1 MSANF
6 FYDNQIR
13 RFLLQFIR
21 MMSNFE
27 VEFGK
32 DRNGVT
38 AYQRV
43 PVFYG
48 DQSRQAAAIIRGNSE
63 NALPTVPAMAVYIS
77 GLDYDRERMQEP
89 YFVSKMNIRE
99 RVYDPDTGTYGTQ
112 QGDAYTVERMMPV
125 PYKMT
130 LKMDVWTS
138 NLEQK
143 LQLFE
148 QLATLFNPS
157 LEIQSTDNYIDWTS
171 LSVVTLT
178 STNFDSRNIPM
189 GTDESISVLTYTFDL
204 PIWISPPAKVKKLGV
219 VQKIINSIYDAS
231 GNLSDEVFYG
241 GDIMDRKIITPL
253 GYKLLYNGNSLKL
266 LNQGD
271 IVVNSGKV
279 GTIDNWDNLINL
291 YGTLRNGTSE
301 IRIQIADSTDEI
313 SGTIAYHPSDK
324 SQLLFSPNV
333 DTLPANTLSPV
344 NAIIDPTKVTVDSS
358 ILAPT
363 SGTRYLLLH
372 SIGDADSTEFAVAW
386 PGANSEGLVANA
398 NDIVVWNGTYWAVA
412 FDSIQEPQAEYLTNL
427 NTNVQYRWTGES
439 WVKSYE
445 GIYQE
450 GLWSIVL

>member
-32 DRNGVT
+32 DRNGVVT
-38 AYQRV
+38 YQRV
-43 PVFYG
+43 PVIYG
-48 DQSRQAAAIIRGNSE
+48 DASRQAATIIRGNSE

-77 GLDYDRERMQEP
+77 ALDYDRERMQEP
-89 YFVSKMNIRE
+89 FFVSKMNIRE
-99 RVYDPDTGTYGTQ
+99 RAYDPETGTYGTK
-112 QGDAYTVERMMPV
+112 QGDAYTVERLMPV
-125 PYKMT
+125 PYKLT
-130 LKMDVWTS
+130 LKVDIWTS

-148 QLATLFNPS
+148 QVATLFNPS

-178 STNFDSRNIPM
+178 GTNFDSRTVPTM
-189 GTDESISVLTYTFDL
+189 ADESISILTYTFEL
-204 PIWISPPAKVKKLGV
+204 PIWISPPVKVKKLGV

-231 GNLSDEVFYG
+231 GNISEDVFYG
-241 GDIMDRKIITPL
+241 GTLMDRKIMTPM
-253 GYKLLYNGNSLKL
+253 GYDLLYTGNTLKL

-271 IVVNSGKV
+271 IVANNQKV
-279 GTIDNWDNLINL
+279 GTVDNWDNLINL
-291 YGTLRNGTSE
+291 YGTLHSGTSE
-301 IRIQIADSTDEI
+301 IRIQIPDSTNEI

-324 SQLLFSPNV
+324 SVLLFSPHI
-333 DTLPANTLSPV
+333 DTLPANTLDPID
-344 NAIIDPTKVTVDSS
+344 AIIDPTKVTVDSA
-358 ILAPT
+358 ILTPST
-363 SGTRYLLLH
+363 GTRYLLLH
-372 SIGDADSTEFAVAW
+372 SVGSTDNVDSAPAWGDV
-386 PGANSEGLVANA
+386 VANA
-398 NDIVVWNGTYWAVA
+398 NDIIEWNGSTWAVV
-412 FDSIQEPQAEYLTNL
+412 FDSIQEPDAQYLTNL
-427 NTNVQYRWTGES
+427 NTNVQYRWTGS
-439 WVKSYE
+439 HWVKSYE